1 LSAVTRLMRGSVD
14 FATLL
19 TFTGGSLIV
28 VTSFREIQQERC
40 DEFAAIGNAQLPS
53 GSPLSP
59 HWESLLVQ
67 FGIL

>member
-1 LSAVTRLMRGSVD
+1 MRGSVN

-28 VTSFREIQQERC
+28 VTFFWVIQQERY
-40 DEFAAIGNAQLPS
+40 DEFAGYRERPVALWLTAYTTLRVIVGIVL
-53 GSPLSP
+53 
-59 HWESLLVQ
+59 Q